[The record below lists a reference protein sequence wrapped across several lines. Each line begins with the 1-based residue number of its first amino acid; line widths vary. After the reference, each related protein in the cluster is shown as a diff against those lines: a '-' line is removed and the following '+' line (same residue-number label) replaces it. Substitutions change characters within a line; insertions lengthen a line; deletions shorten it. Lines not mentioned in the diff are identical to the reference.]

1 MIEPMKTNPW
11 GLTDIEAAWMD
22 AMLELGC
29 IKSAST
35 ALDISLMLG
44 QSRMRSARRRMGT
57 KAKPIP
63 AIHACI
69 KWHEWTKSQ
78 AECAPDA
85 LCYASRDGFGGRAPA

>member
-1 MIEPMKTNPW
+1 MKTNPW
-11 GLTDIEAAWMD
+11 GLTDLEAAWMD

-29 IKSAST
+29 IKRASA
-35 ALDISLMLG
+35 AMDISLMLG

-57 KAKPIP
+57 KAKPIQT
-63 AIHACI
+63 IHACI

-85 LCYASRDGFGGRAPA
+85 LCYASRDGFCDRVAA